1 MTTVIHDWDEAG
13 FIAAVAATVEVAEEE
28 GAAMVEKTA
37 RNYLS
42 RAEGH
47 GDDAPHMAEALKAV
61 KSKYRSG
68 GYIVGVFDPAPPAK
82 WEDSVGARAIFF
94 EFGHAAPYTRAS
106 NRGHK
111 ARDMSD
117 KVATPRPFL
126 KAALK
131 ANRAKIKRLIDEAL
145 K

>member
-1 MTTVIHDWDEAG
+1 MTTVIHDWNEAG
-13 FIAAVAATVEVAEEE
+13 FIAAVAATVEVAEED
-28 GAAMVEKTA
+28 GAKIVEKTA

-42 RAEGH
+42 RAKGH

-61 KSKYRSG
+61 KSKYKSG
-68 GYIVGVFDPAPPAK
+68 GHIVGVFDTAPPAR
-82 WEDSVGARAIFF
+82 WEDSVGARAIFY
-94 EFGHAAPYTRAS
+94 EFGHAAPYTRKS

-111 ARDMSD
+111 KRDASEL
-117 KVATPRPFL
+117 VTTPKPFL

-131 ANRAKIKRLIDEAL
+131 TNRAKIKRMIDEAL